1 MKVLIIYLIF
11 FLHIGRELLLSFIS
25 CCLRILQH
33 TMQIT
38 SDFQAYLELVET
50 RLYPA
55 IQPDPTNDI
64 KYAYCALGH

>member
-1 MKVLIIYLIF
+1 MHKMKVLIIYLFFF
-11 FLHIGRELLLSFIS
+11 FLHIGRELLLSFTS

-50 RLYPA
+50 RLYHA
-55 IQPDPTNDI
+55 IQPDPTNFT
-64 KYAYCALGH
+64 